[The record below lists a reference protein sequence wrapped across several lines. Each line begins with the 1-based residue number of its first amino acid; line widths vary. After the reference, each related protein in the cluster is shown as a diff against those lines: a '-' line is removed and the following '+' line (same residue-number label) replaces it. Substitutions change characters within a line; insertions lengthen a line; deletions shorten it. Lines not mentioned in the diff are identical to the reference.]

1 MKLWQEI
8 LILVAV
14 SVFLGI
20 GFNILSGDGI
30 KPFSV
35 FGSDIDISHD
45 PKAIVD
51 FDEVIREFEEG
62 NAVFVD
68 TRSKEEYAAGH
79 IPGAI
84 SAPYYYM
91 ELVYPLVAQKV
102 FETTPV
108 ILYGQDAGDISA
120 LRTADYYILYFK
132 HVRILYG
139 GIEKWTSEGLPLDK
153 GEPNDR

>member
-1 MKLWQEI
+1 MKLWHEL
-8 LILVAV
+8 LILVAFAI
-14 SVFLGI
+14 FLGV
-20 GFNILSGDGI
+20 GFNLVSEEGI

-45 PKAIVD
+45 PKAIIN
-51 FDEVIREFEEG
+51 FDEVISAFEEG

-68 TRSKEEYAAGH
+68 TRSKEEYIAGH

-91 ELVYPLVAQKV
+91 ELVYPLVAEKV

-120 LRTADYYILYFK
+120 LRTADYYVLYFK

-139 GIEKWTSEGLPLDK
+139 GIEKWISEGLPLDQGDAK
-153 GEPNDR
+153 